1 MSGLWLFLIAPSGA
15 IWRLD
20 KNPSVHQLEFVNLG
34 LPSMKQQWK
43 HQATQDQT
51 KIILQPIFYRD
62 VLFCML
68 IFQARCGADIS
79 NLVAAVA
86 NGPAAGIATTS
97 ATWMPKNQIFHPPG
111 CLDPVNLGFCGLIS
125 CNWAQGLCW
134 SPRTSIWIAPW
145 THCTIGLGLVGWDG
159 LVQTISVIH
168 PNSRNVY
175 IALYTYLALSYTS
188 SLSPLQNPSGFPSFW
203 CAGHLQVVAPKRRFT
218 LTRFVC
224 CQPHVSEVAKTQP
237 LREAEFLKPARYIS
251 QNINLKHEGHMD
263 QAYGSFWTKH
273 IDQIYERSVVS
284 IVSLAKQA
292 MPELASCADVP
303 RWKKGRSPDMSLE
316 ILDW

>member
-1 MSGLWLFLIAPSGA
+1 MSYFA
-15 IWRLD
+15 
-20 KNPSVHQLEFVNLG
+20 
-34 LPSMKQQWK
+34 
-43 HQATQDQT
+43 
-51 KIILQPIFYRD
+51 
-62 VLFCML
+62 
-68 IFQARCGADIS
+68 
-79 NLVAAVA
+79 
-86 NGPAAGIATTS
+86 
-97 ATWMPKNQIFHPPG
+97 
-111 CLDPVNLGFCGLIS
+111 
-125 CNWAQGLCW
+125 CW
-134 SPRTSIWIAPW
+134 SSRPAVVRIFRILSQLLPMDQQQVLPPLLSLGCQKNNFSSTWLLRSSQSWFLWFDLLQLGTRTVLITQNQHMNCSMNPLHDRTRIGWVEWIGPSKIFPW
-145 THCTIGLGLVGWDG
+145 YIRTVGTFT
-159 LVQTISVIH
+159 LH
-168 PNSRNVY
+168 Y
-175 IALYTYLALSYTS
+175 IRYLALSYTS